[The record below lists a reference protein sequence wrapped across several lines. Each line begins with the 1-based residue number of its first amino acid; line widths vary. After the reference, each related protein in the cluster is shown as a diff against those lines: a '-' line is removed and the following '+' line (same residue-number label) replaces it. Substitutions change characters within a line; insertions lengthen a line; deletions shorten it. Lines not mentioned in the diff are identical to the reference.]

1 MLDPELKEYLQK
13 IDVHLKNIQQKTESV
28 WHGFFR
34 GMLHGLGSVIG
45 VALAL
50 VIIGWILNAVG
61 IIPAF
66 KEQAQVWQQNWTQ
79 TLEEVKKLR

>member
-13 IDVHLKNIQQKTESV
+13 IDAHLQNIHQKTESV
-28 WHGFFR
+28 WHGFTR
-34 GMLHGLGSVIG
+34 GALHGLGSVIG

-50 VIIGWILNAVG
+50 VIIGWILNVVG

-66 KEQAQVWQQNWTQ
+66 KEQTQIWQQNWNQ
-79 TLEEVKKLR
+79 TLEEVKRLR